1 MLNYT
6 KIFYLP
12 FSSHH
17 LSKIIEQVRAPSI
30 VLMFAEEDLG
40 SLNTFVK
47 HRDSSSAILS
57 CNPLPVFYIVSL
69 EPSGL

>member
-12 FSSHH
+12 FSGHH
-17 LSKIIEQVRAPSI
+17 LSKIIEQVCAPFI
-30 VLMFAEEDLG
+30 VLIFVEEDLG

-47 HRDSSSAILS
+47 H
-57 CNPLPVFYIVSL
+57 
-69 EPSGL
+69 GG